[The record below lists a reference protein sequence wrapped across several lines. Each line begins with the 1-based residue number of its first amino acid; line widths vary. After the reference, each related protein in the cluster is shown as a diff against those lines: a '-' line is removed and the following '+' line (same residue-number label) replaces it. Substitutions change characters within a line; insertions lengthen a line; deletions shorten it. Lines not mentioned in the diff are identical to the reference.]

1 MGTNI
6 AGYAYGSV
14 ASSPV
19 SVKDLDLL
27 KKTVLFDD
35 ADVANLRRMGTILES
50 RIDALLDVWY
60 GFVGGNDH
68 LLHYFT
74 SGGVPNGDYLQ
85 AVRVRFGQW
94 VRDTCN
100 RSYDQEWLDYQYEVA
115 LRHHRAKKN
124 ITDGVNSVPI
134 IHYRY
139 IVAFIVPLT
148 LTVRPFLVEGGVNDG
163 DIDGMMASWLK
174 ALTLTTIL
182 WTYPYVKEG
191 DF

>member
-1 MGTNI
+1 METTI

-14 ASSPV
+14 AASPV

-35 ADVANLRRMGTILES
+35 ADVANLRRMGTILEP

-74 SGGVPNGDYLQ
+74 SGSVPNGDYLQ
-85 AVRVRFGQW
+85 AVRARFGQW

-148 LTVRPFLVEGGVNDG
+148 LTVRPFLTEGGVSDG
-163 DIDGMMASWLK
+163 DTDGMMASWLK
-174 ALTLTTIL
+174 ALTLTAIL
-182 WTYPYVKEG
+182 WTYPYVIEG

>member
-1 MGTNI
+1 METNI

-14 ASSPV
+14 ATSPV
-19 SVKDLDLL
+19 SVKELDLL

-60 GFVGGNDH
+60 GFVGGNEH

-74 SGGVPNGDYLQ
+74 SGGVPNGAYLQ
-85 AVRVRFGQW
+85 AVRARFGQW

-148 LTVRPFLVEGGVNDG
+148 LTVRPFLAEGGVSDS
-163 DIDGMMASWLK
+163 DIDEMMASWLK
-174 ALTLTTIL
+174 ALTLTAIL
-182 WTYPYVKEG
+182 WTYPYVTEG
-191 DF
+191 GF